1 MRGNTSENTLGSKK
15 DVIAQIISSHT
26 FWVGDWVDFSK
37 GLNNFGPPL
46 VVFGMVNYNSTSAL
60 FSLLDCC
67 QFFFIFNC
75 LRYET
80 SGVSLDQ
87 HQLKN
92 INLLISY
99 PSMIKFLE
107 ITPHV
112 FENILNCDV
121 YFFHDSFINISN
133 DLLNHL
139 ELLEKFSSSFQN
151 ILRENVFFSINP
163 KVWKAFLSRVKDLS

>member
-1 MRGNTSENTLGSKK
+1 
-15 DVIAQIISSHT
+15 
-26 FWVGDWVDFSK
+26 
-37 GLNNFGPPL
+37 
-46 VVFGMVNYNSTSAL
+46 
-60 FSLLDCC
+60 
-67 QFFFIFNC
+67 
-75 LRYET
+75 
-80 SGVSLDQ
+80 
-87 HQLKN
+87 
-92 INLLISY
+92 
-99 PSMIKFLE
+99 MIKFLE